1 MKLKRFF
8 EKYSPKF
15 IAADVM
21 SAEQLLQQAIDLEE
35 QGHTEEAISIYHK
48 AIKAAPDWATP
59 YYNLGLIYKYRGEWQ
74 LSYANNLK
82 ALAIDADNEAARWN
96 IGIAATALSDWRT
109 ARESWN
115 HFGLKLDV
123 NDDEPNLN
131 LSRAPVRLNPD
142 DDGEVVWCT
151 RIDPARAI
159 IENIPFPSSGY
170 RYGDIVLNDG
180 APVGSRMSNGIE
192 YPVFNELQLL
202 RKSNYSTYSI
212 TVYTNQQQPIDKL
225 WEQCEIENV
234 QVEDWSTVRLLCRQ
248 CSEGTPHEHH
258 DDELKE
264 AHKNERYIGFA
275 CTNEQEILNILT
287 SWRAISLCDHSELVL
302 ELE

>member
-15 IAADVM
+15 IAADVI

-35 QGHTEEAISIYHK
+35 QGYTEEAISIYHK
-48 AIKAAPDWATP
+48 VIKAAPDWATP

-74 LSYANNLK
+74 LSYANNLT
-82 ALAIDADNEAARWN
+82 ALGMDADNEAARWN
-96 IGIAATALSDWRT
+96 LGIAATALSDWRT

-131 LSRAPVRLNPD
+131 LSSAPVRLKPD
-142 DDGEVVWCT
+142 DEGEVVWCT

-159 IENIPFPSSGY
+159 IENIPFASSG
-170 RYGDIVLNDG
+170 RRFGDIILNDG
-180 APVGSRMSNGIE
+180 APVGSRISDGIE
-192 YPVFNELQLL
+192 YPVFNELQLIQQ
-202 RKSNYSTYSI
+202 SDYSTYSI
-212 TVYTNQQQPIDKL
+212 TVYTNDQRHIDKL
-225 WEQCEIENV
+225 LELCKIEKV
-234 QVEDWSTVRLLCRQ
+234 EAEDWSTVRMLCKQ
-248 CSEGTPHEHH
+248 CSEGTAHEHH
-258 DDELKE
+258 DNQLVESDKDE
-264 AHKNERYIGFA
+264 RDIGFA
-275 CTNEQEILNILT
+275 SERKQAILNVLNN
-287 SWRAISLCDHSELVL
+287 WRAISLCDHSELVL